1 MKEVWTLIE
10 WLMEISFPISI
21 FLISLISLSR
31 MREMVILR
39 RGYLGMSPSKGVEFI
54 GLTLG
59 ILGIIMTLVGIF
71 MPIYMVEAD
80 IQTPFS
86 LDQRGTELIVLDGWN
101 GVQINNSL
109 IGKLP
114 LIISLQSF
122 MRMLFLASIWFTAL
136 DIVGMKRGKDIGN
149 NQMIGGAFL
158 LVFLIIIPLSIYR
171 LNWIIE
177 LLPADVRGAL
187 TPTAIESIKR
197 IALQP
202 LQGTQTITISGLNV
216 DISWG
221 IGPGYYGIL
230 VAAMMKIAGGII
242 LRRTSP

>member
-10 WLMEISFPISI
+10 WLMELSFPISI

-31 MREMVILR
+31 IRDMAIQR
-39 RGYLGMSPSKGVEFI
+39 RGHPGISPSKGVGFI

-59 ILGIIMTLVGIF
+59 ILGILLTLVGVF
-71 MPIYMVEAD
+71 MPIYMVEAE
-80 IQTPFS
+80 IQTPFP
-86 LDQRGTELIVLDGWN
+86 LDQRGAELIVLDGWN
-101 GVQINNSL
+101 GVQINISP

-114 LIISLQSF
+114 LILSSF
-122 MRMLFLASIWFTAL
+122 MRMLFLASIWFTIL
-136 DIVGMKRGKDIGN
+136 DVVGMKRGKDIGN

-177 LLPADVRGAL
+177 LLPADVRGTL
-187 TPTAIESIKR
+187 TPIATESIKR

-202 LQGTQTITISGLNV
+202 LQGTQTITISGLNM

-230 VAAMMKIAGGII
+230 VAALMKIAGGVI
-242 LRRTSP
+242 LRRT